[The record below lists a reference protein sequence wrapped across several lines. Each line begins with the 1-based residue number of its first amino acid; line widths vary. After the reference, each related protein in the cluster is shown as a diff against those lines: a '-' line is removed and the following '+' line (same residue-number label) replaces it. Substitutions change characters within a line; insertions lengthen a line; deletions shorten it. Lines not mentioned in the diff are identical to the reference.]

1 MANYVVNRV
10 ICRKE
15 ILDRYLIDYNPFGDG
30 RSIPRPYITF
40 NRLFDAKSL
49 DEYSEKYGVT
59 IAYNWSF
66 LWNELSNGLYEIKF
80 YTRWE
85 YPIRAILRALE
96 VSHDTVWFACEEN
109 HIYVSK
115 FYWSGGVKE
124 DVLHIENDYYE
135 WEEKNPLLFDTLED
149 GDDDVWYFLQGYKGT
164 WKNWES
170 HDGFKRYLDTSAIN
184 VKRPAFFEK
193 E

>member
-15 ILDRYLIDYNPFGDG
+15 TLDRYFLDCDPFGDG
-30 RSIPRPYITF
+30 KAIPRPYITF

-80 YTRWE
+80 CTRWE
-85 YPIRAILRALE
+85 YPIRAILRTLE
-96 VSHDTVWFACEEN
+96 VSHVTVWFACEEN